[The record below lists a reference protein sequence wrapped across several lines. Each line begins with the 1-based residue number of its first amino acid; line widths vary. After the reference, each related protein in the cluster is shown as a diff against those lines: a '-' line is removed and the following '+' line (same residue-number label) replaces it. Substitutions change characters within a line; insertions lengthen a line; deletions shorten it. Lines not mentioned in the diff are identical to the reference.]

1 LPPEERRAAIISAT
15 RPLLIQQGAQ
25 FTTRDV
31 ARAAGIAE
39 GTIFRVFQSKED
51 LLHAVVDDSLD
62 PSELCR
68 RLTAVPAGDLAVT
81 MRALLT
87 ILRTAFNTTS
97 SMFAALKSMPDDSSR
112 VTPGAHADHATSHA
126 EHRERSER
134 LIAALCQTLQPH
146 QDALRL
152 ELPQAASLIRSVAF
166 ATAHPFFSDGLVDDA
181 DLITDVLL
189 HGMSKANPC

>member
-1 LPPEERRAAIISAT
+1 M
-15 RPLLIQQGAQ
+15 
-25 FTTRDV
+25 
-31 ARAAGIAE
+31 
-39 GTIFRVFQSKED
+39 
-51 LLHAVVDDSLD
+51 HAVVDDSLD

-81 MRALLT
+81 VRALLT

-97 SMFAALKSMPDDSSR
+97 SMFAALHSMPDDSSR
-112 VTPGAHADHATSHA
+112 VTPSAHATSHADHATSHA

-152 ELPQAASLIRSVAF
+152 KLPQAASLIRSVAF

-189 HGMSKANPC
+189 HGMSKEDPC